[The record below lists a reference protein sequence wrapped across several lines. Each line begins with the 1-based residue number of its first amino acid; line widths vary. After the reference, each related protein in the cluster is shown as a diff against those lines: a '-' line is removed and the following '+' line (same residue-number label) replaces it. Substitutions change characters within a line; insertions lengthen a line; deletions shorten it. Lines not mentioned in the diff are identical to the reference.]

1 MNQKIHYQGK
11 ILTVEKMIITQVI
24 QYLMFSSET
33 ILASNNIQTDDGLLL
48 YYMICKYVCYK
59 NKIEAKN
66 CKKQKKGMRGL
77 GVGK

>member
-1 MNQKIHYQGK
+1 
-11 ILTVEKMIITQVI
+11 
-24 QYLMFSSET
+24 MFSSEN

-66 CKKQKKGMRGL
+66 CKKQKKCMRGL